1 MRAMRGSGM
10 RPASFSTPSPEHM
23 SAGAGGAAP
32 EAAHAGLH
40 PAFRIVL
47 LLVLAGML
55 FRYSLAAM
63 AVVLGLLL
71 LGAAVTGP
79 GMLRGILRALR
90 RIRWLL
96 LSIVVIYLW
105 VAPEPGIAGR
115 PWYLPSWGELDTAL
129 RRSGVLVVLV
139 TAVELLRR
147 NTEVP
152 RMAAGVVMLLSP
164 LARLG
169 VDTGVFA
176 RRLALTLE
184 AVPLTAEHVAQAA
197 ARHRIRRGMRGWG
210 DVAAALIRDIES
222 GAATPS
228 GEAKLP
234 RLRRPTGRDWGLLAA
249 GVLACLL
256 AGAL

>member
-1 MRAMRGSGM
+1 MKPASSSTASTDTMRAG
-10 RPASFSTPSPEHM
+10 P
-23 SAGAGGAAP
+23 GGAAP
-32 EAAHAGLH
+32 DSASAGLH
-40 PAFRIVL
+40 PAFRILL

-55 FRYSLAAM
+55 FRYSLVAM
-63 AVVLGLLL
+63 SLVLGVLL
-71 LGAAVTGP
+71 LGAAVTDP
-79 GMLRGILRALR
+79 GALRGVGKALR

-105 VAPEPGIAGR
+105 VAPEPGLAGR

-147 NTEVP
+147 RTEVS
-152 RMAAGVVMLLSP
+152 RLAAGLVLLLVP

-176 RRLALTLE
+176 RRLALTLD
-184 AVPLTAEHVAQAA
+184 AVPQTAERVAQAA
-197 ARHRIRRGMRGWG
+197 GERRIGRGIAGWG
-210 DVAAALIRDIES
+210 EAAAALVRDIEH
-222 GAATPS
+222 GAASSPRD
-228 GEAKLP
+228 AALP
-234 RLRRPTGRDWGLLAA
+234 VLHRPGMRDWLMLVA
-249 GVLACLL
+249 GVVVCLS